1 MQLQSAR
8 PPFVE
13 FKQVAKHDPKKSEE
27 LGYRVTKN
35 VDMAFVMQPG
45 SRDQVEI
52 GAVAWLDSLKRK
64 MLDGSPDAYPPEWVD
79 GFRKKYEMWK
89 EGMEAPL
96 NGTSVRE
103 WPVLSPAEVENFIA
117 NRILTI
123 EDVSAMTEE
132 AMSRFGMGARGLR
145 DKAREWLSAKD
156 LAGNALKENEEL
168 KKLLADALARI
179 EALEDKPK
187 RGRPKLEAA

>member
-1 MQLQSAR
+1 MQVHQAR

-13 FKQVAKHDPKKSEE
+13 FKQIAKHDPVKSEE

-35 VDMAFVMQPG
+35 VDMAFIMQPG

-52 GAVAWLDSLKRK
+52 GAQAWLDSIKRK
-64 MLDGSPDAYPPEWVD
+64 MLDGAPDAYPQDWVD
-79 GFRKKYEMWK
+79 GFRKKYELWK